1 MSQSFEELLSKIQN
15 LGGSIEEGIYKGIGH
30 YVSKIQADAKR
41 NCPVDTGHL
50 RNSIHTNVKYEDTQI
65 VGTVGTNLNYAIY
78 VELGTGP
85 IGSKS
90 PKILPTNIT
99 PKYKTQ
105 GWYYKAKDGIRYTKG
120 QAAKP
125 FLYPAFKANE
135 NKAKEYIKKGISAY
149 IRSLNG

>member
-1 MSQSFEELLSKIQN
+1 MSQSFEELLSKIKN
-15 LGGSIEEGIYKGIGH
+15 LGGSIEEGIYNGVGH
-30 YVSKIQADAKR
+30 YVSKIQADARK

-50 RNSIHTNVKYEDTQI
+50 RNNIHTNVKYEDKQI

-85 IGSKS
+85 VGARS
-90 PKILPTNIT
+90 PKMLPPNIT

-105 GWYYKAKDGIRYTKG
+105 GWYYKSKDGVRYTKG
-120 QAAKP
+120 QVAKP
-125 FLYPAFKANE
+125 FLYPAFKINE
-135 NKAKEYIKKGISAY
+135 IKAKEYIKKGINSY